1 MTASGGMHVLA
12 IDGPSGSGK
21 STVARAVGA
30 ALGLPVLET
39 GAMYRAVTLCA
50 LAQGLAPGDADA
62 LSALAA
68 RLLIEVDDRV
78 RVDGSD
84 VTDDLRRAEVTAA
97 VSAVAAVPGVRAAL
111 VARQREWIARH
122 GGGVVEGRD
131 IGTVVAPDA
140 VLKVYLVA
148 GEDERAR
155 RRQSQE
161 NLAGLEATRDDLRR
175 RDDFDSGRAVAP
187 LAAAVDAVVVDTT
200 GRPID
205 EVVSEVMAHYRA
217 VVTS

>member
-1 MTASGGMHVLA
+1 MMNVLA

-62 LSALAA
+62 LSALAD
-68 RLLIEVDDRV
+68 RLHIEVDDGV
-78 RVDGSD
+78 RVDGRD
-84 VTDDLRRAEVTAA
+84 VTDELRRADVTAA
-97 VSAVAAVPGVRAAL
+97 VSAVAAVSGVRTAL

-140 VLKVYLVA
+140 ILKVYLVA

-175 RDDFDSGRAVAP
+175 RDTFDSGRAVAP
-187 LAAAVDAVVVDTT
+187 LAAATDAVVVDTT
-200 GRPID
+200 GRSVD
-205 EVVSEVMAHYRA
+205 EVVSEVMGHYRA
-217 VVTS
+217 VVAP

>member
-1 MTASGGMHVLA
+1 MNVLA

-21 STVARAVGA
+21 STVARLVGA

-39 GAMYRAVTLCA
+39 GAMYRALTLCA
-50 LAQGLAPGDADA
+50 LTQGLAPGDDDA

-68 RLLIEVDDRV
+68 RLRIEVDDRV

-84 VTDDLRRAEVTAA
+84 VTDDLRRADVTAA
-97 VSAVAAVPGVRAAL
+97 VSTVAAVPGVRAAL

-155 RRQSQE
+155 RRHSQE
-161 NLAGLEATRDDLRR
+161 NLAGLEATRDELRR
-175 RDDFDSGRAVAP
+175 RDAFDSGRAVAP

-205 EVVSEVMAHYRA
+205 EVVSEVMGHYRA
-217 VVTS
+217 VVAS